1 MIEIYA
7 FIAAMLMVTGAMI
20 GILTV
25 LAVGIRREKK
35 AGNFVARSPS
45 RAASSARVLTG
56 LRARQ

>member
-7 FIAAMLMVTGAMI
+7 IIAVVLMMAGAML

-35 AGNFVARSPS
+35 AGNFMAGSPG